1 MQKSEARLKMSDVFD
16 RRVAPV
22 LEKLRQG
29 QQVSESEVSS
39 AVELL
44 IKDTFGVST
53 ASQRNTIDV
62 VVEDPEGNCIAAI
75 EVKSPR
81 NTAEMITS
89 TDFNKK
95 ALHQIFYYYLLGRYG
110 NDKTFKTLQYYIITD
125 LEHWYFFDNTSFA
138 RAIPSSDASRIAS
151 ELGVNEHMKTLFPR
165 LTKDKSYK
173 YLEDYLRNSNTLSVL
188 QQYYTHVRGTNKEEL
203 FSKLYDL
210 FCFEKTEEATEL
222 NKDFYNELLYIMGL
236 KESTKQDDIPL
247 RLVYNG
253 VSNTFAHQLDGSL
266 KEGDPLKDEDILRIS
281 IWLNRILFL
290 KLLEA
295 NLVKFNGNDPQ
306 YKFLDTAHIR
316 DFPSLDKLF
325 FQVLA
330 VKEED
335 RIKQGFDSVPY
346 LNSSLFEEHE
356 VEKGC
361 HISSIA
367 NEDIPYYPKTI
378 LKNKANPSSSRTG
391 TVPLLDYLFE
401 FLDSYNFSSGKEA
414 KGEDVI
420 SPAVLGLI
428 FEKINGYKDGSYYTP
443 DNITSFMARKSLET
457 ILISRVNAELN
468 YNFENYDYLR
478 SSFKESMTEEKKEK
492 IKQIIKELKIL
503 DPAVGSGHFLVSTM
517 NVLLK
522 MWYDFF
528 IDDFYKLHTDEAFDK
543 YFIDDNGMFVNEKGQ
558 PYPYKR
564 EHSGN
569 GFAVSEKQQFVQK
582 TLFEAKKYII
592 EHNLH
597 GVDINPNAVQIAKLR
612 LWIELLKNAYYTE
625 ESGFTRMQTLPN
637 LEFKIICAD
646 TLIPLFREEKQRTF
660 IEPLLDLLKELMQE
674 YYHTNDKKRKE
685 EIRFLEYPKL
695 MSSLE
700 KSLSWLP
707 EEERKKIMSWSPFSD
722 KPADW
727 FEPEFMF
734 GIDKFDVV
742 ITNPPYIQLQ
752 RNGGELGKKYQ
763 PYHYE
768 VFTGAGD
775 IYLLFFERGI
785 KLLKEDGVLCY
796 ITSDKWLRSNYGK
809 KLRSFVIKNAPL
821 QWVIDLGPDVF
832 DSATVDTAIAL
843 LQKTAQPQ
851 TGNPKGVNLKE
862 VKKEDIDLDAFL
874 KDAKIV
880 ACTSSDPWTIVS
892 DNVEANIKQKVEQV
906 GVPLNKWNSIT
917 IYRGVV
923 TGLNEAFIITTEKRN
938 EILNNCKSEEER
950 SRTEKLL
957 KPILRGRDIYR
968 YSCQWAGLWLITM
981 PAGWT
986 NKNRG
991 NALAEDYMCNNFPSL
1006 MNHLFVYKEKA
1017 EKRYDKGDYWWELR
1031 PCDYYAEFNKEKV
1044 IWSELVTEPRF
1055 CYDTNAFYID
1065 ASVFFMVGEHVKYL
1079 AGFFNSKAGEFVFK
1093 RFYAGGG
1100 LGKSGYQY
1108 KKIYVVQVPVPSVSI
1123 NPTAAQRIEKL
1134 VDKIAEQKKQDLNAD
1149 TSLLEKEIDQ
1159 LVYKLYGF
1167 SSEEIAYVETYCKA
1181 QNV

>member
-44 IKDTFGVST
+44 IKDTFEVNT

-253 VSNTFAHQLDGSL
+253 VPNTFAHQLDGSL

-330 VKEED
+330 VKEEE

-391 TVPLLDYLFE
+391 ITPLLDYLFE

-457 ILISRVNAELN
+457 ILISRVNAELG

-478 SSFKESMTEEKKEK
+478 SSFKESMPEEKKEK
-492 IKQIIKELKIL
+492 VKQIIKELRIL
-503 DPAVGSGHFLVSTM
+503 DPAVGSGHFLVSAM

-528 IDDFYKLHTDEAFDK
+528 IDGFYKLHTDEAFDR

-558 PYPYKR
+558 PYPYQR
-564 EHSGN
+564 ERSGDS
-569 GFAVSEKQQFVQK
+569 FTVSEKQQFVQK

-646 TLIPLFREEKQRTF
+646 TLIPLFAEEKQMTF
-660 IEPLLDLLKELMQE
+660 IEPLLNSLKELMQE
-674 YYHTNDKKRKE
+674 YYHTDDKKRKE
-685 EIRFLEYPKL
+685 EIRSSEYPKL
-695 MSSLE
+695 MSLLE
-700 KSLSWLP
+700 ESLSWFSG
-707 EEERKKIMSWSPFSD
+707 EERKKIMSWSPFSD

-734 GIDKFDVV
+734 GADKFDVM
-742 ITNPPYIQLQ
+742 ITNPPYIQLKK
-752 RNGGELGKKYQ
+752 NGGELRKKYQ

-768 VFTGAGD
+768 VFTGTGD

-785 KLLKEDGVLCY
+785 NLLKEDGVLCY
-796 ITSDKWLRSNYGK
+796 ITSDKWLRSNYGT

-843 LQKTAQPQ
+843 LQKTTQQQ
-851 TGNPKGVNLKE
+851 TNNAKGVNLKE
-862 VKKEDIDLDAFL
+862 VKKENIDLDAFL
-874 KDAKIV
+874 KNAKTV
-880 ACTSSDPWTIVS
+880 ACTSSDPWTIMT
-892 DNVEANIKQKVEQV
+892 DNIEANIKQKVEKI
-906 GVPLNKWNSIT
+906 GKPLKEWNVKTNIG
-917 IYRGVV
+917 INA
-923 TGLNEAFIITTEKRN
+923 GLNEAFIITTEKYN
-938 EILNNCKSEEER
+938 KILGNCRDNEER
-950 SRTEKLL
+950 SRTKEII
-957 KPILRGRDIYR
+957 KPLLRGRDIYR
-968 YSCQWAGLWLITM
+968 YACQWEGLWLITM

-991 NALAEDYMCNNFPSL
+991 NALAEDYMRSNFPSL
-1006 MNHLFVYKEKA
+1006 MNYLSLYKEKA
-1017 EKRYDKGDYWWELR
+1017 AKRYDKGDYWWELR
-1031 PCDYYAEFNKEKV
+1031 PCDYYAEFEKEKS
-1044 IWSELVTEPRF
+1044 IWSEITSKPKF
-1055 CYDTNAFYID
+1055 YYDIDAFYID
-1065 ASVFFMVGEHVKYL
+1065 ATALFMTGEHIKHLIGV
-1079 AGFFNSKAGEFVFK
+1079 FNSKAGEFVFK

-1100 LGKSGYQY
+1100 LGKSGYRY
-1108 KKIYVVQVPVPSVSI
+1108 KKIYLLQVPVPPVSTDPI
-1123 NPTAAQRIEKL
+1123 AVQHIEEL

-1149 TSLLEKEIDQ
+1149 TSSLEKEIDQ

-1167 SSEEIAYVETYCKA
+1167 SSEEITYIETYCKV
-1181 QNV
+1181 QNA

>member
-1 MQKSEARLKMSDVFD
+1 MQKSNARIKMSDVFD
-16 RRVAPV
+16 ERVAPV

-29 QQVSESEVSS
+29 QQVSESEISS

-44 IKDTFGVST
+44 IKDTFGVNT
-53 ASQRNTIDV
+53 ASQRNTIDI
-62 VVEDPEGNCIAAI
+62 VVEDPDGNCIAAI

-151 ELGVNEHMKTLFPR
+151 ELGINEYMKTLFPR
-165 LTKDKSYK
+165 LSKSDSYK
-173 YLEDYLRNSNTLSVL
+173 YLEDYLKNNNALSVL
-188 QQYYTHVRGTNKEEL
+188 QQYYVHVRGTDKAEL

-210 FCFEKTEEATEL
+210 FCFDKTEEATEL

-253 VSNTFAHQLDGSL
+253 VPNTFAHQLDGSL
-266 KEGDPLKDEDILRIS
+266 KEGDTLKDEDILRIS

-295 NLVKFNGNDPQ
+295 NLVKFNGDDKQ

-330 VKEED
+330 VKEEE

-378 LKNKANPSSSRTG
+378 LKSKSNPSSSRTG
-391 TVPLLDYLFE
+391 ITPLLDYLFE

-646 TLIPLFREEKQRTF
+646 TLIPLFAEEKQMTF
-660 IEPLLDLLKELMQE
+660 IEPLLNSLKELMQE
-674 YYHTNDKKRKE
+674 YYHTDDKKRKE
-685 EIRFLEYPKL
+685 EIRSLEYPKI

-700 KSLSWLP
+700 ESSSWFSDK
-707 EEERKKIMSWSPFSD
+707 EKGKIMSWSPFSD

-742 ITNPPYIQLQ
+742 ITNPPYIQLKK
-752 RNGGELGKKYQ
+752 NKGELRKKYQ

-768 VFTGAGD
+768 VLTGTGD

-796 ITSDKWLRSNYGK
+796 ITSDKWLRSNYGT

-843 LQKTAQPQ
+843 LQKTTQQQ
-851 TGNPKGVNLKE
+851 TNNAKGVNLKE
-862 VKKEDIDLDAFL
+862 IKKGNIDLDAFL
-874 KDAKIV
+874 KDAKTV
-880 ACTSSDPWTIVS
+880 ACTSSDPWTIMA
-892 DNVEANIKQKVEQV
+892 DNIEANIKQKVEKI
-906 GVPLNKWNSIT
+906 GKPLKEWNVKTNIG
-917 IYRGVV
+917 INA
-923 TGLNEAFIITTEKRN
+923 GLNEAFIITTEKYN
-938 EILNNCKSEEER
+938 KILGNCRDNEER
-950 SRTEKLL
+950 SRTKEII
-957 KPILRGRDIYR
+957 KPLLRGRDIYR
-968 YSCQWAGLWLITM
+968 YACQWEGLWLITM

-986 NKNRG
+986 NKNRE
-991 NALAEDYMCNNFPSL
+991 NALAEDYMRSNFPSL
-1006 MNHLFVYKEKA
+1006 MNYLFLYKEKA

-1031 PCDYYAEFNKEKV
+1031 PCDYYDEFEKEKV
-1044 IWSELVTEPRF
+1044 IWSEITSKPKF
-1055 CYDTNAFYID
+1055 YYDIDAFYID
-1065 ASVFFMVGEHVKYL
+1065 ATALFMTGEHIKYL
-1079 AGFFNSKAGEFVFK
+1079 IGVFNSKAGEFVFK

-1100 LGKSGYQY
+1100 LGKSGYRY
-1108 KKIYVVQVPVPSVSI
+1108 KKVYLLQVPVPPVSTDPI
-1123 NPTAAQRIEKL
+1123 AVQRIEEL
-1134 VDKIAEQKKQDLNAD
+1134 VDKITEQKKQNLNTD

-1167 SSEEIAYVETYCKA
+1167 NDEEIAYIEGS
-1181 QNV
+1181 QL

>member
-1 MQKSEARLKMSDVFD
+1 MQKGEARLKMSDVFD

-44 IKDTFGVST
+44 IKDTFEVNT

-253 VSNTFAHQLDGSL
+253 VPNTFAHQLDGSL

-457 ILISRVNAELN
+457 ILLSRVNKELG

-478 SSFKESMTEEKKEK
+478 SSFKESMPEEKKEK
-492 IKQIIKELKIL
+492 VKQIIKELKIF
-503 DPAVGSGHFLVSTM
+503 DPAVGSGHFLVSAM

-528 IDDFYKLHTDEAFDK
+528 IDGFYKLHTDEAFDR

-558 PYPYKR
+558 PYPYQR
-564 EHSGN
+564 ERSGDS
-569 GFAVSEKQQFVQK
+569 FTVSEKQQFVQK

-592 EHNLH
+592 EHDLH

-646 TLIPLFREEKQRTF
+646 TLIPLFREKKQRTF

-674 YYHTNDKKRKE
+674 YYHTDDKKRKE
-685 EIRFLEYPKL
+685 EIRFSEYPKL

-768 VFTGAGD
+768 VFTGTGD

-785 KLLKEDGVLCY
+785 KLLNDDGVLCY
-796 ITSDKWLRSNYGK
+796 ITSNKWLRSNYGK
-809 KLRSFVIKNAPL
+809 KLRSFVIDNAPL

-832 DSATVDTAIAL
+832 DSATVDTAIVL
-843 LQKTAQPQ
+843 LQKTTQSQ
-851 TGNPKGVNLKE
+851 TNNAKGVNLKE
-862 VKKEDIDLDAFL
+862 AKKEGIDLDAFL
-874 KDAKIV
+874 KDAKTV
-880 ACTSSDPWTIVS
+880 FCASSDPWTIVS

-923 TGLNEAFIITTEKRN
+923 TGLNEAFIINTEKRN
-938 EILNNCKSEEER
+938 EILDNCKSEEER
-950 SRTEKLL
+950 RRTEKLL

-968 YSCQWAGLWLITM
+968 YGCQWAGLWLITM

-991 NALAEDYMCNNFPSL
+991 NALAKDYMCNNFPSL

-1031 PCDYYAEFNKEKV
+1031 PCDYYAEFEKEKV
-1044 IWSELVTEPRF
+1044 IWSEIVTEPRF
-1055 CYDTNAFYID
+1055 CYDTSAFYID

-1108 KKIYVVQVPVPSVSI
+1108 QKIYVVQVPIPPVSTDPI
-1123 NPTAAQRIEKL
+1123 AVQRIEEL
-1134 VDKIAEQKKQDLNAD
+1134 VDKITEQKKQGAD
-1149 TSLLEKEIDQ
+1149 TSLLEEEIDQ
-1159 LVYKLYGF
+1159 LIYKLYGF
-1167 SSEEIAYVETYCKA
+1167 NDEEIACIEKYFDK